1 MPHPSEQHAQH
12 DHLLVVSL
20 AAGDLTAA
28 DRDRATSQIATCA
41 ECALLH
47 DDLLAIARATAVLPA
62 AVRPRDF
69 QLSPE
74 QAARLRPAGWRRFVA
89 AFASPRFAMTRQ
101 LGVGLTTLGLAG
113 LMVSVLGSVNLGMA
127 GSAAAPAEQQSLRS
141 TNEFSAGGEPAASPA
156 AAAPLGAAPSGAP
169 ASRAAA
175 SEEAPVVDAGGT
187 SASPDSLAPL
197 ATILPDANS
206 RPSATSA
213 TDRGTTGVAQVPPAP
228 TRATPAPDAK
238 SDLSAEDTAEEP
250 GVSLVLVASAI
261 LLAAGIALL
270 LARRVGRR
278 ITIG

>member
-1 MPHPSEQHAQH
+1 MPHHSEQHAQH

-20 AAGDLTAA
+20 AAGDLTGA

-74 QAARLRPAGWRRFVA
+74 QAARLRPAGWRRLVA
-89 AFASPRFAMTRQ
+89 ALASPRFAMTRQ

-113 LMVSVLGSVNLGMA
+113 LLVSVLPTLQLGA
-127 GSAAAPAEQQSLRS
+127 GGAASAPGQQELLS
-141 TNEFSAGGEPAASPA
+141 TNEFSAGGEPAASSA
-156 AAAPLGAAPSGAP
+156 AAAPAASG
-169 ASRAAA
+169 AAA
-175 SEEAPVVDAGGT
+175 SAAAPVDGAGGT
-187 SASPDSLAPL
+187 LASPDTLTPF
-197 ATILPDANS
+197 LPDAS
-206 RPSATSA
+206 SAPIRTEA
-213 TDRGTTGVAQVPPAP
+213 TDRGTTGVAQVPPAT
-228 TRATPAPDAK
+228 TRVTLAPDANR
-238 SDLSAEDTAEEP
+238 DLSAEVTAEEP
-250 GVSLVLVASAI
+250 AVSLIVVASVI

-278 ITIG
+278 ITTG